1 MKRYGAAVMFYVIR
15 TKRNNFG
22 VNEMQNCEN
31 GRSMIEMLGVLAII
45 GVLSV
50 GGLAGY
56 NKAMHQYKI
65 NSTMEQIAMISSK
78 LSSYGSS
85 ADSYAGLNNKSAYK
99 IRAIPAAALEDEDTC
114 KGSGTDCP
122 LSNPFG
128 GTVTIEAS
136 NIEDGQTDEQA
147 YAIIYKGLSEEACIS
162 IGSSTW
168 FQSKG
173 DSLLGIAVG
182 KKGSADSV
190 KASIAQDS
198 CASSG
203 SDYAVGCL
211 GGELPLDPITTSSVC
226 ICPANDCEF
235 IVKFF

>member
-1 MKRYGAAVMFYVIR
+1 
-15 TKRNNFG
+15 
-22 VNEMQNCEN
+22 
-31 GRSMIEMLGVLAII
+31 MIEMLGVLAVI

-65 NSTMEQIAMISSK
+65 NATMEQIGMISSK

-85 ADSYAGLNNKSAYK
+85 ADSYDGLSNKTAYK
-99 IRAIPAAALEDEDTC
+99 IRAIPASAVEDDDECQDKDKT
-114 KGSGTDCP
+114 TCP

-128 GTVTIEAS
+128 GAVTIKPS
-136 NIEDGQTDEQA
+136 NIGNGQSDKQA
-147 YAIIYKGLSEEACIS
+147 YAIIYYGLTEEACIS

-173 DSLLGIAVG
+173 DSLLGMAVG
-182 KKGSADSV
+182 KKGSAASV
-190 KASIAQDS
+190 EASIAKDACGGNS
-198 CASSG
+198 
-203 SDYAVGCL
+203 SDYAAGCI
-211 GGELPLDPITTSSVC
+211 GGEDLPLDPMQTAAACDCPSS
-226 ICPANDCEF
+226 DCEF

>member
-1 MKRYGAAVMFYVIR
+1 
-15 TKRNNFG
+15 
-22 VNEMQNCEN
+22 MQNCEN
-31 GRSMIEMLGVLAII
+31 GRSMIEMLGVLAVI

-65 NSTMEQIAMISSK
+65 NATMEQIGMISSK
-78 LSSYGSS
+78 LSSYGSG
-85 ADSYAGLNNKSAYK
+85 ADSYAGLTNKSAYK
-99 IRAIPAAALEDEDTC
+99 IRAIPASVVEDDDEC
-114 KGSGTDCP
+114 KDKNKNTCP

-128 GTVTIEAS
+128 GTVTIKAS
-136 NIEDGQTDEQA
+136 NIENGKDDEQA

-162 IGSSTW
+162 IGASTW

-182 KKGSADSV
+182 KSGSVASV
-190 KASIAQDS
+190 EASIAKDS
-198 CASSG
+198 CGSNS
-203 SDYAVGCL
+203 SDYAAGCI
-211 GGELPLDPITTSSVC
+211 GGEDLPLDPIQTATAC
-226 ICPANDCEF
+226 NCPASDCEF